1 MWRKYCE
8 ILMKM
13 WKMFFE
19 FLRQLFEKQTRNK
32 KWRNLEMIFQAI
44 FKDHFNDYLAKLSW

>member
-19 FLRQLFEKQTRNK
+19 FLRKLFEKQTRNK

-44 FKDHFNDYLAKLSW
+44 FKDHFKDYLAKLSW